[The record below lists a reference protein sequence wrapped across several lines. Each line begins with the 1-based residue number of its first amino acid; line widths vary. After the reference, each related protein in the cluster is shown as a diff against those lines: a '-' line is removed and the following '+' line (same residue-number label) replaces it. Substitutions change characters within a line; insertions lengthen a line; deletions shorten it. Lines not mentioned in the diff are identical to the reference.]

1 MTFEFALYGNVYD
14 TTTLFEAALLRAEA
28 DGLSDEDAREILQ
41 PDGEIDI
48 YGCLRML
55 LDPGSLAGCEI
66 FDSFVEVTQSLSN
79 QETKDA
85 NP

>member
-1 MTFEFALYGNVYD
+1 MTFEFALYGKVYD
-14 TTTLFEAALLRAEA
+14 TAQLFEAALLRAEA
-28 DGLSDEDAREILQ
+28 DGLSNEDAREILQ

-66 FDSFVEVTQSLSN
+66 FDSFVSVTQSPSD
-79 QETKDA
+79 EVA
-85 NP
+85 